1 MENLLRNIIK
11 DKAALHEKSMEEIV
25 LEILEEDLLPAHT
38 SMKDIILRNLYANR
52 GVGHTVSAVFQVT
65 SGGMDWKAKHSNL
78 SPLVQFCLEN
88 QKNNIRLTDSEAGY
102 LKSNLRLLLEHL
114 PNKKALELNDTIAL
128 LKEGV
133 SEVDAEQLYQ
143 FLLRNWAEVKS
154 WSVTY
159 RTLYALTSVPD
170 TWTEDAVTRLNLL
183 KILKDI
189 SEEWEDL
196 NHQG

>member
-1 MENLLRNIIK
+1 MKDLLSNLVK

-65 SGGMDWKAKHSNL
+65 SGGLNWKAKHGNFL
-78 SPLVQFCLEN
+78 PLVEFCQEH
-88 QKNNIRLTDSEAGY
+88 QKHSVRLTDSESGY
-102 LKSNLRLLLEHL
+102 LRSNLRLLLEHL
-114 PNKKALELNDTIAL
+114 PNKKALELNSMVRL
-128 LKEGV
+128 LNDDA
-133 SEVDAEQLYQ
+133 SEFNTENLYQ
-143 FLLRNWAEVKS
+143 FLIRNWEALKS

-159 RTLYALTSVPD
+159 RTLYGLTSVPD

-189 SEEWEDL
+189 SEEWEIPDM
-196 NHQG
+196 QG